1 MRLTPWLHM
10 CIGGLVA
17 LGSSALLAATAC
29 PPPGYSVESLRT
41 LKAQKFV
48 VPDAAQRASLALAL
62 QACLADPNPELRDG
76 IAFEAYQQWM
86 RAKLL
91 PTETLRSLSADLQA
105 QLPNTAPDAAGY
117 GKPFAA
123 LVLADVA
130 RTDRIAPWMTPAERQ
145 QSLSAATDYL
155 TAQRDYRGFEDTSGW
170 RHGVAHTAD
179 WLMQWALNPA
189 LDKAQLDLLLQAIA
203 SQVPAHGGHAYV
215 FGEPER
221 LAAPVL
227 HTARRKL
234 HTPQEWYDWLARTSA
249 LPAGAKAAD
258 VFQSQALLAWRHNV
272 QAFLQALYVNV
283 ALGSDEDLKARLLPG
298 LGDALKRLP

>member
-1 MRLTPWLHM
+1 MRFTPWQQVL
-10 CIGGLVA
+10 IGGLVA
-17 LGSSALLAATAC
+17 WGHTAAMAAAAC
-29 PPPGYSVESLRT
+29 PPAGQSVESLRT

-76 IAFEAYQQWM
+76 IAFEAYTQWM
-86 RAKLL
+86 RTKLL
-91 PTETLRSLSADLQA
+91 PVETLRSLSADLQG
-105 QLPNTAPDAAGY
+105 QLPSAVPDAAGY

-123 LVLADVA
+123 LVLAEVA
-130 RTDRIAPWMTPAERQ
+130 RTDRISPWMTAAERQ
-145 QSLSAATDYL
+145 QAVSAATTYL
-155 TAQRDYRGFEDTSGW
+155 STLRDYRGFEDGQGW

-189 LDKAQLDLLLQAIA
+189 LDKSQLDQLLQAIA

-227 HTARRKL
+227 HAARRKL
-234 HTPQEWYDWLARTSA
+234 HTPQEWQDWLARTSA
-249 LPAGAKAAD
+249 LPAGAKAGD

-298 LGDALKRLP
+298 VGDALKRLP

>member
-1 MRLTPWLHM
+1 MRLTPWLQTR
-10 CIGGLVA
+10 IGGLLA
-17 LGSSALLAATAC
+17 LGVSAVLAAPAC
-29 PPPGYSVESLRT
+29 PPLGQSLESLRA
-41 LKAQKFV
+41 LKAQKFA

-62 QACLADPNPELRDG
+62 QSCLADPNPELRDG
-76 IAFEAYQQWM
+76 IAFEAYQRWM

-91 PTETLRSLSADLQA
+91 PVETIRTLSKDLRA
-105 QLPNTAPDAAGY
+105 QLSSVVPNGAGF

-123 LVLADVA
+123 LVLADMA
-130 RTDRIAPWMTPAERQ
+130 RTDRIAAWMTPEERQ
-145 QSLSAATDYL
+145 QSLTAGTTYL
-155 TAQRDYRGFEDTSGW
+155 VELRDYRGFEDANGW
-170 RHGVAHTAD
+170 RHGVAHTSD
-179 WLMQWALNPA
+179 WLMQLALNPA
-189 LDKAQLDLLLQAIA
+189 LDKAQLDQMLQAIA

-227 HTARRKL
+227 HSARRKL
-234 HTPQEWYDWLARTSA
+234 HTAQEWHDWLEATST
-249 LPAGAKAAD
+249 LPAGAKPVD

-298 LGDALKRLP
+298 LIDALKRLP

>member
-1 MRLTPWLHM
+1 MRLTPWM
-10 CIGGLVA
+10 QPCIAG
-17 LGSSALLAATAC
+17 LLAWGASAVLAAPAC
-29 PPPGYSVESLRT
+29 PPPGQSLESLRA
-41 LKAQKFV
+41 LKAQKFA

-62 QACLADPNPELRDG
+62 QACLPDPNPELRDG
-76 IAFEAYQQWM
+76 IAFEAYQRWM

-91 PTETLRSLSADLQA
+91 PVETIRTLSTDLRA
-105 QLPNTAPDAAGY
+105 QLSSAVPNSAGF

-130 RTDRIAPWMTPAERQ
+130 RTDRIAAWMTPAERQ
-145 QSLSAATDYL
+145 QSLTAATTYL
-155 TAQRDYRGFEDTSGW
+155 AELRDYRGFEDANGW
-170 RHGVAHTAD
+170 RHGVAHTSD
-179 WLMQWALNPA
+179 WLMQLALNPA
-189 LDKAQLDLLLQAIA
+189 LDKAQLDQLLQAIA

-227 HTARRKL
+227 HSARRKL
-234 HTPQEWYDWLARTSA
+234 HTAQEWHDWLEATST
-249 LPAGAKAAD
+249 LPAGAKPAD

-298 LGDALKRLP
+298 LVDALKRLP